1 MSQSEQPQAAEQS
14 PAPGEVEVRHEPERS
29 RWAAYVD
36 GEEAG
41 FAEYLLAEEPAR
53 IVFPHTVTHPAY
65 AGRGVASQVVAAA
78 LAQVRADGERRVV
91 PQCSFVARYVQQHP
105 ELADLVAGPSGT

>member
-1 MSQSEQPQAAEQS
+1 MSEQSA
-14 PAPGEVEVRHEPERS
+14 VEVRHEPERS

-41 FAEYLLAEEPAR
+41 FADYTLLEDPPR

-65 AGRGVASQVVAAA
+65 GGRGVASQVVTAA
-78 LAQVRADGERRVV
+78 LAHVQQEGGRQVV
-91 PQCSFVARYVQQHP
+91 PECWFVARHIEQHP
-105 ELADLVAGPSGT
+105 ELAGLVGGPTSGL

>member
-1 MSQSEQPQAAEQS
+1 MSQPQQPQAAKQS
-14 PAPGEVEVRHEPERS
+14 PAPDEVEVRHEPERA

-41 FAEYLLAEEPAR
+41 FAEYLLAEDPPR

-65 AGRGVASQVVAAA
+65 GGRGVASQVVAAA

-91 PQCSFVARYVQQHP
+91 PQCSFVHRYLDQHP
-105 ELADLVAGPSGT
+105 ELGDLVADSSGT